1 VQSSVEQACYTK
13 HNLSQ
18 QENIGWCD
26 ASHHPLFKQGGK
38 TMDDIMLFVLGLIM
52 GLTISLLFITYSE
65 YRVERERLRQRQEK
79 ETEEFMKS
87 QLMDRLFKKRD
98 EGDDYA

>member
-1 VQSSVEQACYTK
+1 
-13 HNLSQ
+13 
-18 QENIGWCD
+18 
-26 ASHHPLFKQGGK
+26 
-38 TMDDIMLFVLGLIM
+38 MLFVMGIVL

>member
-1 VQSSVEQACYTK
+1 
-13 HNLSQ
+13 
-18 QENIGWCD
+18 
-26 ASHHPLFKQGGK
+26 
-38 TMDDIMLFVLGLIM
+38 MLFVMGIVL

-98 EGDDYA
+98 EGNDYA